1 MLRSLFLCV
10 CVSLYVCALRAHA
23 SVEMCA
29 YLCVTHVHACA
40 CVRVCVHV
48 MHRCCFSCVCVC
60 VCVCVIYTLYI
71 YDFQLLLKSYTLD
84 GGNMVGQRGGGS
96 LQDVP
101 ADLLQEGLGGGGGT
115 GGGAVLGGA
124 GVGEREGDEGVN
136 SQTLRGREE
145 AREEGALESSR
156 LADAQYSRDML
167 SLAIQGEGV
176 CWGGGKGMLN
186 CSVTTAKW

>member
-1 MLRSLFLCV
+1 MCLCISVCARAARARERRNV
-10 CVSLYVCALRAHA
+10 CVSLCN
-23 SVEMCA
+23 
-29 YLCVTHVHACA
+29 TCA
-40 CVRVCVHV
+40 CVRVRARVRARYASLLLLV
-48 MHRCCFSCVCVC
+48 CVCVC

-176 CWGGGKGMLN
+176 CWGGGGRG
-186 CSVTTAKW
+186 C